1 MLLSDSYTGQTRF
14 TVKIRSRSRKLHL
27 SLILFLTTMGKGK
40 RKRRDDNKSKNL
52 AFVNQF
58 SNITGY
64 DGSSFGDDTLD
75 GCMAELQQTTTRA
88 SQPNSSDLTT
98 TKAANT
104 GETHATLRKS
114 NVSIREN
121 VLEKTRMTSDV
132 TDLDKVESWNRN
144 FVAWVGGSTYNKGML
159 PSVEEELQRNFKVKQ
174 LSSFLLESGSDLR
187 MPLFERWLI
196 DSKLEDSHDRRS
208 SDYVDPILPNMAKS
222 NSSASIRLVEEL
234 CHNKVSQK
242 DAEHIVSDLCRR
254 SNVAFQELAS
264 QANRFYNQSPLN
276 RGDRIE
282 VETKRYNDADDG
294 NTNRAEGQVLTF
306 LYSRKKWRKPF
317 LFKLNK
323 SHYDKLRQRFLT
335 THNQTATKIELAPS
349 VDSNCKATHAFHL
362 MLLAL
367 LLRYSAL
374 SGGQLLDDLRGGG
387 MQGAIHEQVFDV
399 LKKSTFSKY
408 RFVEG
413 FASPFNAYLP
423 SFTSAFPDFE
433 WHFGSIGNFFSTS
446 FTQGCYEANPPFSPG
461 LMNSMVDHI
470 DSCLDDANRRSLS
483 LTFVV
488 IVPTAKTLGSS
499 NEYAPSVKRF
509 AFESFQRMVSTA
521 SCRLHIVL
529 PARDHGYIE
538 GSQHLRPTRYKQS
551 GYDTSVII
559 LQSSEARCDQLD
571 EIKLKADIVAA
582 FASRHAEELS
592 RRRKVETG

>member
-1 MLLSDSYTGQTRF
+1 
-14 TVKIRSRSRKLHL
+14 
-27 SLILFLTTMGKGK
+27 MGKGK
-40 RKRRDDNKSKNL
+40 KRRRDENKSKNL

-64 DGSSFGDDTLD
+64 NGSTFDDDTLD
-75 GCMAELQQTTTRA
+75 GCLAELQQTTTHA

-98 TKAANT
+98 TIAANS
-104 GETHATLRKS
+104 GETHGTLSKS
-114 NVSIREN
+114 NVSIGDN
-121 VLEKTRMTSDV
+121 VLEKPRITCED

-144 FVAWVGGSTYNKGML
+144 FVAWVGGSSYTKGML

-196 DSKLEDSHDRRS
+196 DSKLEDNDDRRP
-208 SDYVDPILPNMAKS
+208 SDYIDPILPNMAKS
-222 NSSASIRLVEEL
+222 NSAASLRLVEEL

-264 QANRFYNQSPLN
+264 QANCFYNQSPLK

-282 VETKRYNDADDG
+282 VETKRDHDVDDG
-294 NTNRAEGQVLTF
+294 NTNRSEGQVLTF

-317 LFKLNK
+317 FFKLNR
-323 SHYDKLRQRFLT
+323 SHYNKLRQRFLK
-335 THNQTATKIELAPS
+335 THNQTLTKIELAPT
-349 VDSNCKATHAFHL
+349 VDSNCKATHACHL

-367 LLRYSAL
+367 LLRYSAM
-374 SGGQLLDDLRGGG
+374 SGGHLLDDLRGGG
-387 MQGAIHEQVFDV
+387 MQGAIHEEVFDV
-399 LKKSTFSKY
+399 LQKSTFSKP

-423 SFTSAFPDFE
+423 SFTSAFPDIE

-446 FTQGCYEANPPFSPG
+446 FTQGCYEANPPFCPG

-470 DSCLDDANRRSLS
+470 ENCLDDANRQSLS

-488 IVPTAKTLGSS
+488 IVPTAKTLTSS
-499 NEYAPSVKRF
+499 KEYAASVKRF
-509 AFESFQRMVSTA
+509 AFESFQRMISTT
-521 SCRLHIVL
+521 SCRLHVIL

-559 LQSSEARCDQLD
+559 LQSNEARCDQLD
-571 EIKLKADIVAA
+571 EIKLKADIAAA

-592 RRRKVETG
+592 RRREGETG